1 MTIQEI
7 KDRIIDLAAK
17 HKEEEDDEFAFC
29 HENEAEDLIL
39 AYLVVNNIKL
49 GDYDLKGL
57 LEYDEEYELDRSDIL
72 GDLQL
77 DLMNETPPFEVHED
91 AKELF
96 DFYNEAFWPGD
107 KII

>member
-1 MTIQEI
+1 MTKEEI
-7 KDRIIDLAAK
+7 KIKITELAAK
-17 HKEEEDDEFAFC
+17 HKLEEDDESAFGY
-29 HENEAEDLIL
+29 EMEAEDLIL
-39 AYLVVNNIKL
+39 AYLVENNIKL

-77 DLMNETPPFEVHED
+77 DLMNETPPFEVHPD

-96 DFYNEAFWPGD
+96 EFFNVAFWND
-107 KII
+107 DSSE

>member
-7 KDRIIDLAAK
+7 KDIIIDLAAK
-17 HKEEEDDEFAFC
+17 HKQEEEDEFAFC

-39 AYLVVNNIKL
+39 AYLVANKIKL

-57 LEYDEEYELDRSDIL
+57 LEYHEEYEENRSDIM

-77 DLMNETPPFEVHED
+77 DLMNEPTPFEVHPE
-91 AKELF
+91 ARELF
-96 DFYNEAFWPGD
+96 DFYKESFWPD
-107 KII
+107 DES